1 MSRPRAC
8 GADAGGSVR
17 PRIRAV
23 APARVRGRPRG
34 GGRPR
39 PSGTGRKRT
48 MTYRLYELPL
58 FPNAGG
64 RKTETV
70 EERSP
75 LHNIRQPGSVDP
87 LLARIHHSQNIT
99 HGSD

>member
-1 MSRPRAC
+1 VTRVHPRFPEK
-8 GADAGGSVR
+8 GSPVDQAQQR
-17 PRIRAV
+17 KTESLLAE
-23 APARVRGRPRG
+23 
-34 GGRPR
+34 
-39 PSGTGRKRT
+39 KRT
-48 MTYRLYELPL
+48 MTYRLYELPR

-75 LHNIRQPGSVDP
+75 LHNIRQPGSVDRP
-87 LLARIHHSQNIT
+87 LARIHHSQNIT

>member
-1 MSRPRAC
+1 
-8 GADAGGSVR
+8 
-17 PRIRAV
+17 
-23 APARVRGRPRG
+23 
-34 GGRPR
+34 
-39 PSGTGRKRT
+39 
-48 MTYRLYELPL
+48 MTYRLYELPR

-75 LHNIRQPGSVDP
+75 LHNIRQPGSVDH